1 MPDRNGPVAA
11 PDTTGQGTTM
21 NSDVDGDGGRA
32 DGRIDR
38 WTTLLLVVGTVAVV
52 AAAPVLGAVTA
63 GELTASAP
71 QPDAPADDG
80 TVAAVSA
87 NATAEV
93 NATNDTAPRV
103 GFRSAPADPE
113 PETVTQPNG
122 TTFEAR
128 QWGDARRHGWETT
141 DGYTIVQSNES
152 GWWYYAHEVDGSLA
166 ATDRRVGLD
175 SPGDLDRHVRPTA
188 EKPQSAPSTS
198 PDSTVQGSFEQSPGT
213 ASGQTDVPIP
223 LLFANFAD
231 TEPAYSAASFADL
244 YFGSDPDEATGPG
257 SFREYFLEASDGR
270 VNFTAGPGLVG
281 WFDTDTTHDEAGAD
295 YGAAR
300 DYAAEAVRTADDTT
314 DFSKYDHDG
323 DGYVRVAI
331 LHPGPGEEVSGDST
345 DIWSHRWEFRTP
357 IDTDD
362 GVAVTGYSLQPETVP
377 SGEQNTIGVMAH
389 ETGHLIFDWP
399 DLYPQDGSP
408 GIDNWGLMGGGSY
421 GGLTR
426 SGDSPVHPT
435 VWTKRVRGW
444 TETPRIAP
452 SDQPGILPPSS
463 SVNDFYRLG
472 DDSTTSGY
480 HFLLSFRADEG
491 FDQGLFRY
499 RSSKEPGLVAWRTDN
514 SGVSNGGD
522 LDQTLYPGTGGTFE
536 GASCADCQSGV
547 SLTNITQVHDSV
559 VFNDPPRRS
568 LDAGESAVYAVPV
581 DTTLPDGRTVSATWR
596 LSSRASWAD
605 NDSDLDVALTS
616 PDGNRTLTASETETS
631 YEAARTAGTPTSGG
645 WTLVESAG
653 DDGVEYYSAT
663 TYPTLPLPTT
673 LAIDERELDAGAA
686 TDPSPV
692 TANVTVRTGDQVYDT
707 GAFDALNASAF
718 TVTVGSDTVAD
729 EDISVARR
737 GPGAYTLTVTPPA
750 QASGGSSHLAVNVTD
765 TKVGVSHTTNTS
777 TATITYERGGNTAP
791 TAAVSADR
799 TNVTAG
805 DPVAFDARNSTDSD
819 GSLTEYA
826 WAFGDGATANGS
838 RATHAFDSAGTY
850 SAEVTVT
857 DDDGATDTA
866 TVTVEVAEPNDAPAP
881 AASANRTS
889 VTVGEAVSFDAGNST
904 DSDGSIAAY
913 DWTFGDGSGGAAKR
927 VVHSYSSA
935 GTYTVTLTVTDDD
948 GVAAN
953 TTVTVEVTEPNDA
966 PTVSLSANR
975 TSVTVGEA
983 VSFDGGGSVDADGTV
998 ERFQWD
1004 LGDGTTASGVRTT
1017 NVFQSAGTY
1026 TVALTVTDD
1035 DGATNTS
1042 TVSIAVAEAN
1052 EPPSASAS
1060 ANRTAVTVGEAVSFD
1075 GDESTDTDGRI
1086 ERSKWAFD
1094 DGATATGLQP
1104 THTFAS
1110 AGTYAVELTVTD
1122 ADGATDNA
1130 TVTVEVAAPN
1140 TAPTAV
1146 ATANAS
1152 TVAVGDAVAFNASRS
1167 TDADGRIKSYAWNLS
1182 DGPTVSGARTT
1193 DAFSSAGTYTVT
1205 LTVTDDDGATD
1216 NATVAVDVVAANEA
1230 PTAVAAANRTA
1241 VSVGDAVAFNA
1252 TESTDADGS
1261 IERYEWDFDD
1271 GTTATGSQVAH
1282 SFSSN
1287 GTYVVTLTVTDNR
1300 SGTDTTTRSVE
1311 VTATDGGSGG
1321 GDDGGSSGGGS
1332 TGGGSGGDD
1341 GGGSGGGDGGGS
1353 GGGDGGGSGGGD
1365 GGGSGGG
1372 STGDADEGD
1381 ETNATDD
1388 RDGSLEADDVTVSVE
1403 ETSTTTGET
1412 VNVTVNVNE
1421 TAPANGSMA
1430 VVWTADNRTIDRTT
1444 VEMGSDSSVSLS
1456 RSFTSPGEYQVTFAN
1471 RTSATVS
1478 VDRAPVSPTPS
1489 PAAQSTPQA
1498 ETDSPTTTET
1508 ESATE
1513 TETVTETE
1521 AATTGGSGPGFG
1533 VVGALVAVLLVFWRR
1548 R

>member
-1 MPDRNGPVAA
+1 
-11 PDTTGQGTTM
+11 M
-21 NSDVDGDGGRA
+21 NSDADGDSGWA
-32 DGRIDR
+32 DGRIAR
-38 WTTLLLVVGTVAVV
+38 WTTVLLVVGTVAVV
-52 AAAPVLGAVTA
+52 AAAPVLGVMTA
-63 GELTASAP
+63 GGPTASAP
-71 QPDAPADDG
+71 QSDAPTDDG

-152 GWWYYAHEVDGSLA
+152 GWWYYAREADGALE

-188 EKPQSAPSTS
+188 EVPQSAPSIS
-198 PDSTVQGSFEQSPGT
+198 PDSTGQRAFEQSPGAT
-213 ASGQTDVPIP
+213 SGRTDVPIP

-231 TEPAYSAASFADL
+231 TEPDYSAASFADL

-270 VNFTAGPGLVG
+270 VNFTAGPGVVG

-300 DYAAEAVRTADDTT
+300 DYAAEAIRTADDST

-323 DGYVRVAI
+323 DGHVSVAI
-331 LHPGPGEEVSGDST
+331 VHPGPGEEVSGDST
-345 DIWSHRWEFRTP
+345 DIWSHRWGFRTP

-399 DLYPQDGSP
+399 DLYPRDGYP
-408 GIDNWGLMGGGSY
+408 GIDDWGLMGGGSY
-421 GGLTR
+421 GGLAR
-426 SGDSPVHPT
+426 GGDSPVHPT
-435 VWTKRVRGW
+435 VWTKRARGW

-472 DDSTTSGY
+472 DDSATSGH

-491 FDQGLFRY
+491 FDQGLFGY
-499 RSSKEPGLVAWRTDN
+499 GSSKEPGLLAWRTDN

-536 GASCADCQSGV
+536 GASCADCQSDV
-547 SLTNITQVHDSV
+547 SLTNVTRVHDSV

-616 PDGNRTLTASETETS
+616 PDGSRTLTASETETS

-645 WTLVESAG
+645 WKLVESAG
-653 DDGVEYYSAT
+653 DDGVDYYSAT
-663 TYPTLPLPTT
+663 TYPTLPLPTA
-673 LAIDERELDAGAA
+673 LAVDERELDAGAA
-686 TDPSPV
+686 ADPDPV
-692 TANVTVRTGDQVYDT
+692 TANVTVRTGNQPYDT

-718 TVTVGSDTVAD
+718 TVAVGSDTVPD

-737 GPGAYTLTVTPPA
+737 GPGAYTLTITPPA
-750 QASGGSSHLAVNVTD
+750 RASGGSYRLAVNATD
-765 TKVGVSHTTNTS
+765 AKVGVSHTTNTS
-777 TATITYERGGNTAP
+777 TATVTYERGGNAAP
-791 TAAVSADR
+791 TAAVSANR
-799 TNVTAG
+799 TNVTVG

-826 WAFGDGATANGS
+826 WAFGDGTTANGS
-838 RATHAFDSAGTY
+838 QATHAFESAGTY

-889 VTVGEAVSFDAGNST
+889 VTVGEAVAFDAGNST

-913 DWTFGDGSGGAAKR
+913 DWTFGDGAGGAAER

-935 GTYTVTLTVTDDD
+935 GTYTVELTVTDDD
-948 GVAAN
+948 GATDNA
-953 TTVTVEVTEPNDA
+953 TVTVEVTEPNEA
-966 PTVSLSANR
+966 PT
-975 TSVTVGEA
+975 
-983 VSFDGGGSVDADGTV
+983 
-998 ERFQWD
+998 
-1004 LGDGTTASGVRTT
+1004 
-1017 NVFQSAGTY
+1017 
-1026 TVALTVTDD
+1026 
-1035 DGATNTS
+1035 
-1042 TVSIAVAEAN
+1042 
-1052 EPPSASAS
+1052 ASAS

-1075 GDESTDTDGRI
+1075 ANESTDTDGRI
-1086 ERSKWAFD
+1086 ERSQWAFD
-1094 DGATATGLQP
+1094 DGTTATVSQP
-1104 THTFAS
+1104 THAFAS
-1110 AGTYAVELTVTD
+1110 PGTYAVELTVTD
-1122 ADGATDNA
+1122 DDGATDNA

-1167 TDADGRIKSYAWNLS
+1167 TDADGRIESYAWNLR
-1182 DGPTVSGARTT
+1182 DGSTVSGPRTT
-1193 DAFSSAGTYTVT
+1193 EAFSSAGTYTVE
-1205 LTVTDDDGATD
+1205 LTVTDDDGAT
-1216 NATVAVDVVAANEA
+1216 NTSTVAVEVVEANEA

-1252 TESTDADGS
+1252 SESTDADGS

-1271 GTTATGSQVAH
+1271 GTTANGSQVVHA
-1282 SFSSN
+1282 FSSK
-1287 GTYVVTLTVTDNR
+1287 GTYAVTLTVTDNR

-1311 VTATDGGSGG
+1311 VTATDDDGSSGG
-1321 GDDGGSSGGGS
+1321 GDDDGSSGGGD
-1332 TGGGSGGDD
+1332 DD
-1341 GGGSGGGDGGGS
+1341 GSSGGGDDDGSS
-1353 GGGDGGGSGGGD
+1353 GGGDDDGSSGGGD
-1365 GGGSGGG
+1365 DDGSSGGG
-1372 STGDADEGD
+1372 
-1381 ETNATDD
+1381 DD
-1388 RDGSLEADDVTVSVE
+1388 DGSSGGGDDD
-1403 ETSTTTGET
+1403 
-1412 VNVTVNVNE
+1412 
-1421 TAPANGSMA
+1421 GSSGGG
-1430 VVWTADNRTIDRTT
+1430 DDD
-1444 VEMGSDSSVSLS
+1444 GS
-1456 RSFTSPGEYQVTFAN
+1456 
-1471 RTSATVS
+1471 
-1478 VDRAPVSPTPS
+1478 
-1489 PAAQSTPQA
+1489 
-1498 ETDSPTTTET
+1498 
-1508 ESATE
+1508 
-1513 TETVTETE
+1513 
-1521 AATTGGSGPGFG
+1521 SG
-1533 VVGALVAVLLVFWRR
+1533 
-1548 R
+1548 